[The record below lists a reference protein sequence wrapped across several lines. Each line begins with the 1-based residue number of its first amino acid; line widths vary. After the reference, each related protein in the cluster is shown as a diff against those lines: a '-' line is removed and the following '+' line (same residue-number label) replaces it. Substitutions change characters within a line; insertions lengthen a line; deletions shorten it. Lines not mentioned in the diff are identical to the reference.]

1 MTTKPIPQSLE
12 RGKLHMHI
20 VANIEARILSGELQ
34 VGERLPSEAEIGRIF
49 GVSTRS
55 VREALQVLE
64 TKGLVR
70 RKHGERA
77 EVVRDDVGEFM
88 DSLVTSV
95 GALFAKDANYLVQ
108 AMDVRRMIE
117 VDVIGRLA
125 GGENAPG
132 TSVTAAL
139 DLMRKAVADND
150 FGLFTEADAA
160 FHRALVQS
168 LGNEILSSL
177 HGNLHT
183 LIAGVIKVSSRV
195 PRKTLKEGL
204 GEHEKILSLVVAG
217 DIEGARKAMRE
228 HIINSTAYLEQ
239 AIRKS
244 KGVD

>member
-1 MTTKPIPQSLE
+1 MTTSPIPQSLD

-20 VANIEARILSGELQ
+20 VADIEARILSGELQ
-34 VGERLPSEAEIGRIF
+34 VGERLPSEAEIGRMF

-77 EVVRDDVGEFM
+77 EVVRDDVRGFM
-88 DSLVTSV
+88 DSLVASV
-95 GALFAKDANYLVQ
+95 GALFAKDADYLVQ

-125 GGENAPG
+125 AGESALAS
-132 TSVTAAL
+132 SVMAAL
-139 DLMRKAVADND
+139 DVMRQSVTNND
-150 FGLFTEADAA
+150 FARFTEADAA

-177 HGNLHT
+177 LGNLHT
-183 LIAGVIKVSSRV
+183 LIGGVIKVSSRV

-204 GEHEKILSLVVAG
+204 SEHEQILSLVVSG
-217 DIEGARKAMRE
+217 DIEGARVAMRE

-244 KGVD
+244 KGVE